1 MIKYSEFEG
10 KTLLIIGVFSS
21 IGKATALKFTAK

>member
-10 KTLLIIGVFSS
+10 KTLLIIDVSSS
-21 IGKATALKFTAK
+21 IGKVTALKFTEK